1 MAERAGWNTGPF
13 DLRIWI
19 FLVNKRK
26 IQINVSERTLGDCQ
40 SDAGFHQRGRRSRE
54 APGPVSSLDRVRGSN
69 APALE
74 CQTPGVASNSSA
86 NELDIPANLC
96 SNVLVFE

>member
-40 SDAGFHQRGRRSRE
+40 SDAGFHQRGMPRGE
-54 APGPVSSLDRVRGSN
+54 GHPAGPARPS
-69 APALE
+69 PAARLE
-74 CQTPGVASNSSA
+74 SATPGMSDPGRSF
-86 NELDIPANLC
+86 ELV
-96 SNVLVFE
+96 SK

>member
-13 DLRIWI
+13 DLRILI

-40 SDAGFHQRGRRSRE
+40 SDAGFHQRGKAEPR
-54 APGPVSSLDRVRGSN
+54 GPR
-69 APALE
+69 
-74 CQTPGVASNSSA
+74 PGVVTGQGARLERAGPGMSDPGRSF
-86 NELDIPANLC
+86 ELV
-96 SNVLVFE
+96 SK